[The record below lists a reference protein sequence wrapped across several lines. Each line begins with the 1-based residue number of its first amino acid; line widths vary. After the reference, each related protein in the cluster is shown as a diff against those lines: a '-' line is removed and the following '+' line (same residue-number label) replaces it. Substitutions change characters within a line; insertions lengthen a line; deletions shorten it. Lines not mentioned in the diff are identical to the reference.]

1 MRAAP
6 ACASRLAP
14 RWSAA
19 WSGWAVVLA
28 VSLGPMLCPTAAH
41 AGVFDDD
48 EARRAILDL
57 RQQRTRDNEATNAE
71 LKALSAQVDV
81 LRRSLLEMN
90 SAIEQLRSEL
100 AASRGGTEVLQRD
113 VTELQRKQKD
123 AQASL
128 DERMRKLE
136 PQTITLDGK
145 TFQAD
150 AEEKRDFDEAL
161 ARLRAA
167 DFGAA
172 SAALNGFLKR
182 YPNTGYRESA
192 QYWLGNAHYGLRN
205 YKDAIAVFKA
215 LADGAPQHARTPEA
229 LLSIANC
236 QIELKEADA
245 ARRTLE
251 QIVKQYPQTEAAQ
264 AARDRLL
271 TMSSAS
277 GGKPVRKGK

>member
-1 MRAAP
+1 MQAP
-6 ACASRLAP
+6 AMVRRFRLRQAAS
-14 RWSAA
+14 
-19 WSGWAVVLA
+19 WSGWVVAVAAAL
-28 VSLGPMLCPTAAH
+28 SPMAAH

-57 RQQRTRDNEATNAE
+57 RQQRVQDNESLNAQI
-71 LKALSAQVDV
+71 KALSAQVDV
-81 LRRSLLEMN
+81 LKRSLLEMN
-90 SAIEQLRSEL
+90 STIEQLRSEL
-100 AASRGGTEVLQRD
+100 AASRGGSEVLQRD
-113 VTELQRKQKD
+113 VAELQRKQKD
-123 AQASL
+123 AQTAL
-128 DERMRKLE
+128 DERVRKLE
-136 PQTITLDGK
+136 PQTISLDGT
-145 TFQAD
+145 TFQAE

-205 YKDAIAVFKA
+205 YKDAITAFKA
-215 LADGAPQHARTPEA
+215 LVDSAPLHARTPEA

-236 QIELKEADA
+236 QVELKDSDA
-245 ARRTLE
+245 ARRVLE
-251 QIVKQYPQTEAAQ
+251 QLVKQYPQTEAAQ

-271 TMSSAS
+271 TMSPAPAA
-277 GGKPVRKGK
+277 KPRKGK

>member
-1 MRAAP
+1 MNAP
-6 ACASRLAP
+6 AMARRLSP
-14 RWSAA
+14 RWSTA
-19 WSGWAVVLA
+19 WSGWAVVVAAAL
-28 VSLGPMLCPTAAH
+28 SPMACPMAAH

-57 RQQRTRDNEATNAE
+57 RQQRAQDSESTNAQI
-71 LKALSAQVDV
+71 KALSAQVDV
-81 LRRSLLEMN
+81 LKRSLLEMN

-100 AASRGGTEVLQRD
+100 AASRGGSEVLQRD
-113 VTELQRKQKD
+113 VAELQRKQRD
-123 AQASL
+123 VQTAF
-128 DERMRKLE
+128 DERVRKLE

-167 DFGAA
+167 DFGAG

-192 QYWLGNAHYGLRN
+192 QYWLGNAYYGLRN
-205 YKDAIAVFKA
+205 YKDAIVAFKA
-215 LADGAPQHARTPEA
+215 LVDSAPQHARTPEA

-236 QIELKEADA
+236 QVELKDNDA
-245 ARRTLE
+245 ARRSLE

-271 TMSSAS
+271 TMSSAPA
-277 GGKPVRKGK
+277 GKSSRKGK

>member
-1 MRAAP
+1 MQAP
-6 ACASRLAP
+6 AMARRLGP

-19 WSGWAVVLA
+19 WSGWAVVMAAAL
-28 VSLGPMLCPTAAH
+28 SPMVCPMAAH

-57 RQQRTRDNEATNAE
+57 RQQRAQDSESANAQI
-71 LKALSAQVDV
+71 KALSAQVDA
-81 LRRSLLEMN
+81 LKRSLLEMN

-100 AASRGGTEVLQRD
+100 AASRGGSEVLQRD
-113 VTELQRKQKD
+113 VAELQRKQKD
-123 AQASL
+123 VQTSF
-128 DERMRKLE
+128 DERVRKLE
-136 PQTITLDGK
+136 PQAITLDGK

-167 DFGAA
+167 DFGAG

-192 QYWLGNAHYGLRN
+192 QYWLGNAYYGLRD
-205 YKDAIAVFKA
+205 YKDAIVAFKA
-215 LADGAPQHARTPEA
+215 LVDSAPQHARTPEA

-236 QIELKEADA
+236 QVELKDNDA
-245 ARRTLE
+245 ARRSLE

-271 TMSSAS
+271 TMSSAPA
-277 GGKPVRKGK
+277 GKSSRKGK